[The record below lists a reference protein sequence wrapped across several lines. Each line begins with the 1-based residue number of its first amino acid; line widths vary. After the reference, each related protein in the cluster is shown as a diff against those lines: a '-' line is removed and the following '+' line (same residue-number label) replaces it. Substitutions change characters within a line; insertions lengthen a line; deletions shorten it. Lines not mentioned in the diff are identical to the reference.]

1 MTLEVHV
8 SPVCGLCYG
17 STNAVTKTKESLK
30 ENKMVL
36 KFSVKAP
43 GELNIFVLTEQL
55 MKTGNLTKI
64 SISDD

>member
-30 ENKMVL
+30 ENKKVVL
-36 KFSVKAP
+36 YKEILHNQNV
-43 GELNIFVLTEQL
+43 
-55 MKTGNLTKI
+55 
-64 SISDD
+64 ISDLEKQGAVIKNDLKEL